1 MKYTP
6 KKVFILEKG
15 KYIGIPYEEF
25 NAAKT
30 SAYETWGKD
39 NILWLL
45 FCELS
50 KKQDLNCRLW

>member
-1 MKYTP
+1 MY
-6 KKVFILEKG
+6 
-15 KYIGIPYEEF
+15 
-25 NAAKT
+25 AAKT

-39 NILWLL
+39 NILWPL